1 MTLLHLNLILKPF
14 FKISIVLESQNF
26 CDRIIIEKNYK
37 MFESLNSKLLK
48 IEETVKG
55 LLKYTMLLEKES

>member
-14 FKISIVLESQNF
+14 FKISIILESQNF
-26 CDRIIIEKNYK
+26 CDRVIIEKSYK

-48 IEETVKG
+48 IEDTVKG